1 MKLSK
6 KQLTTQWLHS
16 WPIEDWG
23 ACIHCGLPLHQ
34 EDSSFVCP
42 HHHRFDGAKQGY
54 YYLSKTKLSPTKYD
68 KELFNARRHIIQ
80 NTALYD
86 ALHRQFDTIIS
97 TQLTKAPTLVIDA
110 GSGEGS
116 HLMRMRQYLP
126 KSTAFI
132 GADLAKDGIQ
142 LATEYN
148 GAIFSIIAD
157 LANLPIQDETAE
169 IIFSILS
176 PANYQEFKR
185 ILKPHGLVI
194 KVIPNADYLV
204 EVREALAQYHLV
216 EPTVYDNSKVLEVF
230 THHFPDCHRY
240 LIHDK
245 VHLSYQ
251 DKQALL
257 KMTPLAWQL
266 SEEQKEQLVQSLSNQ
281 ITLDCTVLVGHKL
294 D

>member
-1 MKLSK
+1 M
-6 KQLTTQWLHS
+6 
-16 WPIEDWG
+16 
-23 ACIHCGLPLHQ
+23 
-34 EDSSFVCP
+34 
-42 HHHRFDGAKQGY
+42 
-54 YYLSKTKLSPTKYD
+54 
-68 KELFNARRHIIQ
+68 
-80 NTALYD
+80 
-86 ALHRQFDTIIS
+86 
-97 TQLTKAPTLVIDA
+97 
-110 GSGEGS
+110 
-116 HLMRMRQYLP
+116 
-126 KSTAFI
+126 
-132 GADLAKDGIQ
+132 
-142 LATEYN
+142 
-148 GAIFSIIAD
+148 
-157 LANLPIQDETAE
+157 
-169 IIFSILS
+169 
-176 PANYQEFKR
+176 
-185 ILKPHGLVI
+185 KPHGLII

-230 THHFPDCHRY
+230 THHFPDYHRY

>member
-1 MKLSK
+1 MKFSK
-6 KQLTTQWLHS
+6 KQLTVQWLQN

-23 ACIHCGLPLHQ
+23 ACIHCGLPLFQ

-42 HHHRFDGAKQGY
+42 HNHRFDGAKQGY

-68 KELFNARRHIIQ
+68 KELFNARRHVIQ
-80 NTALYD
+80 DTALYG
-86 ALHRQFDTIIS
+86 ALHRQFDAIIS
-97 TQLTKAPTLVIDA
+97 NHLTKVPKLVIDA

-126 KSTAFI
+126 DSTAFI

-148 GAIFSIIAD
+148 GAIFSMIAD
-157 LANLPIQDETAE
+157 LANLPIQEEKAE
-169 IIFSILS
+169 IVFSILS

-185 ILKPHGLVI
+185 ILKPQGLII

-204 EVREALAQYHLV
+204 EVREALAQYHLT
-216 EPTVYDNSKVLEVF
+216 EQTVYDNSKVMEVF
-230 THHFPDCHRY
+230 THHFPNHHRY
-240 LIHDK
+240 LVQDK
-245 VHLSYQ
+245 VDFSYQ

-266 SEEQKEQLVQSLSNQ
+266 SEAQKEQLVHSLSNQ